1 MGHLSNIPDLF
12 FLFAPDG
19 TILEFH
25 GPTDKLY
32 LPPEQFLG
40 KRPSEVLPPEV
51 ATLFDTAL
59 ITAQQGEIVTFQY
72 TLPVDAVWRDFDAR
86 ICLFT
91 TNGQLLAVVRD
102 LTEQQQLLR
111 ALEHERAQLRER
123 EQLLETLFDQTSDA
137 VVLLDPDTGGFI
149 SFNSVAYRT
158 LGYSRE
164 EFARL
169 SISDIQ
175 AEHDAELI
183 QHNIAEI
190 LDGSLNAF
198 ETRHRARD
206 GSIRDVE
213 IRFRRVMQDKR
224 LLISSVW
231 RDITARKRREREQNQ
246 RHERLRQQGELIR
259 TFSLAQTGLN
269 GEITAFAR
277 EITAAVAERLA
288 IARVSVWLFN
298 DADTVLTCLDLYDCA
313 NKQHQSGLFLTA
325 AQCRAELAILK
336 AHRYVD
342 ANDALTDPR
351 TQGYVDSYL
360 KPHDIR
366 STLDCCILV
375 GAQPRGVICFE
386 QVAQA
391 HRWLPDEIQFGCQIA
406 DQLGMALLNRERL
419 ALVADLQ
426 RSQAILSRAQ
436 AVSWTGHWHLDIAQ
450 DQLIWSDETYRIF
463 GLALGTPL
471 TLQRFFDCVYP
482 DDRDSVVQAWNQAL
496 NGALYRIVH
505 RIQTPSGVVRWVE
518 ERAELT
524 FDAAGQ
530 PHDALGIVQDITE
543 RLETARELEAYR
555 GHLEELVA
563 TRTAELAAA
572 KAHAESANLAKSA
585 FLSNMSHEIRTPMNA
600 IIGYS
605 HLIRQD
611 PLTPR
616 QRDQLQRLGD
626 SAQHLLQIIN
636 DILDLSKIEADKLQL
651 EVRDFEPARVVDH
664 VFNLVADQL
673 QAKELDVLVNLDH
686 VPLRLHGDGIRLGQI
701 LLNLVSNAVKFTE
714 HGQIAIAATLLPTAP
729 AWATEPPEA
738 ECCWLRW
745 TVRDTGI
752 GLTSEQCARLF
763 RAFEQ
768 ADASTTRRYGG
779 TGLGLAISKRLTE
792 LMGGR
797 IGVTSDVGSG
807 STFWLEIPFALA
819 REPAQSDP
827 KLDGLRGRRVLVI
840 DDHLEARTILMH
852 LLESFGLRVEA
863 VASGL
868 EGVSAV
874 IEAERQNDP
883 FQLLTIDWK
892 MPDLDGLETV
902 QRLQALELQSPP
914 DVLMVTAYGDQLPH
928 ECRAGASAVQV
939 LAKPITPSGLHDALI
954 AVLQTARTASST
966 ASALLTQATDQ
977 RERLRGVRI
986 LVAEDNEINQEVVLQ
1001 LLRATG
1007 AQVTLAENGQ
1017 EAVEQVRTQ
1026 TFDLVLMDV
1035 QMPHMDGLEATRQI
1049 RAQPA
1054 YRELPILAMTAN
1066 AFESDRQQCLEA
1078 GMNDHLAKPIEPEQ
1092 LTATLVRWLP
1102 RAAGERDTA
1111 TPRDV
1116 LPTVTALPELTQL
1129 MNSAALD
1136 SISGLDWQ
1144 QGLKPLR
1151 GQLGMYLNLLG
1162 RFVEHEPEER
1172 AHLLDA
1178 FTCNDLPT
1186 LERAAHRLKGVA
1198 ATLGAYSVRDLAQS
1212 LEQAVRTHQP
1222 RERLQALLELL
1233 TLELATLTAA
1243 LQAALPHLSAAPSPK
1258 TTTAPTEVDWV
1269 ALKATLTE
1277 LAQLLARHDTA
1288 VNDLFEQA
1296 RPLLRAALGE
1306 VAGKLER
1313 QIRGFDYEL
1322 ASETVQALLKSDKF
1336 DRD

>member
-1 MGHLSNIPDLF
+1 MGQLANIPDLF

-19 TILEFH
+19 TIVEFR
-25 GPTDKLY
+25 GPTEKLY

-40 KRPSEVLPPEV
+40 KHPTDVLPPEV
-51 ATLFDTAL
+51 AALFDSHLTVAAEL
-59 ITAQQGEIVTFQY
+59 
-72 TLPVDAVWRDFDAR
+72 DAVVQFHYALPIGETWRDFEAR
-86 ICLFT
+86 ICPLT
-91 TNGQLLAVVRD
+91 TTGQFVVIVRD
-102 LTEQQQLLR
+102 LTEHQQLLR
-111 ALEHERAQLRER
+111 ALEQERAQLAER
-123 EQLLETLFDQTSDA
+123 TQLLETLFDQTSDA
-137 VVLLDPDTGGFI
+137 VVLIDPDSGRFV
-149 SFNSVAYRT
+149 SFNSVAYRD
-158 LGYSRE
+158 LGYTSD
-164 EFARL
+164 EFAQL
-169 SISDIQ
+169 AIADIQ

-183 QHNIAEI
+183 QRNLTAILAEEI
-190 LDGSLNAF
+190 DGF
-198 ETRHRARD
+198 ETRHRTKD
-206 GSIRDVE
+206 GRMLDVE
-213 IRFRRVMQDKR
+213 ISFRRIVQDQR

-231 RDITARKRREREQNQ
+231 RDITARKRREREQNA
-246 RHERLRQQGELIR
+246 RHERLRRQGELIR
-259 TFSLAQTGLN
+259 AFSLAQTGLN

-277 EITAAVAERLA
+277 EITAAVAERLG

-313 NKQHQSGLFLTA
+313 SRQHQSGLFLTA
-325 AQCRAELAILK
+325 AHCRAELAILK

-342 ANDALTDPR
+342 ASDALTDPR
-351 TQGYVDSYL
+351 TRGYVDSYL

-386 QVAQA
+386 QVAQV
-391 HRWLPDEIQFGCQIA
+391 HRWLPDEIQFGCQVA

-436 AVSWTGHWHLDIAQ
+436 AVSRTGHWHLDIAQ
-450 DQLIWSDETYRIF
+450 DQLTWSDETYRIF
-463 GLALGTPL
+463 GLPLGAPL
-471 TLQRFFDCVYP
+471 TLQRFLDCVYP

-505 RIQTPSGVVRWVE
+505 RIQTPSGAVRWVE

-524 FDAAGQ
+524 FDAVGQ

-563 TRTAELAAA
+563 TRTAELEAA
-572 KAHAESANLAKSA
+572 KANAESANRAKSA

-636 DILDLSKIEADKLQL
+636 DILDLSKIEADKLRL
-651 EVRDFEPARVVDH
+651 EARDFEPARVVDH

-673 QAKELDVLVNLDH
+673 QAKELDALVDLDH
-686 VPLRLHGDGIRLGQI
+686 IPLRLHGDGIRFGQI

-714 HGQIAIAATLLPTAP
+714 HGQIAIAAVPLPSAP
-729 AWATEPPEA
+729 AWATAAAIEPDTI
-738 ECCWLRW
+738 WLRW

-752 GLTSEQCARLF
+752 GLTPEQCARLF

-768 ADASTTRRYGG
+768 ADTSTTRRYGG

-797 IGVTSDVGSG
+797 IGVTSAVGEG

-819 REPAQSDP
+819 REAAQPDP

-902 QRLQALELQSPP
+902 QRLRALALESPP
-914 DVLMVTAYGDQLPH
+914 DVLMVTAYGDQLPLD
-928 ECRAGASAVQV
+928 CRVGTSAVQV

-966 ASALLTQATDQ
+966 ASAPLPPATDQ
-977 RERLRGVRI
+977 RERLRGARI

-1066 AFESDRQQCLEA
+1066 AFESDRQQCLDA

-1102 RAAGERDTA
+1102 RAGVNPSTHTDAPSA
-1111 TPRDV
+1111 A
-1116 LPTVTALPELTQL
+1116 ALPELTSL
-1129 MNSAALD
+1129 MNRAALET
-1136 SISGLDWQ
+1136 ISGLDLE
-1144 QGLKPLR
+1144 QGLKPLC
-1151 GQLGMYLNLLG
+1151 GHLGMYLNLLG
-1162 RFVEHEPEER
+1162 RFVEREPEER
-1172 AHLLDA
+1172 AQLRDA
-1178 FTCNDLPT
+1178 FARNDLPA
-1186 LERAAHRLKGVA
+1186 LGREVHRLKGAA
-1198 ATLGAYSVRDLAQS
+1198 ATLGAYVLRDLAQS

-1222 RERLQALLELL
+1222 RERLQPLLELL
-1233 TLELATLTAA
+1233 LTELDALTAA
-1243 LQAALPHLSAAPSPK
+1243 LSAALPHLSAAPPPEAA
-1258 TTTAPTEVDWV
+1258 TAPEAVDTV
-1269 ALKATLTE
+1269 ALRALLTE
-1277 LAQLLARHDTA
+1277 LAQLLANYDTA
-1288 VNDLFEQA
+1288 VNDRIEQA

-1322 ASETVQALLKSDKF
+1322 AAETVQALLMSDKF